1 MEQTKVATI
10 LREEAGLTNTEIDAM
25 TQEGVDNTLA
35 KLGYDTHGE
44 KLPQGQTAGKG
55 MIPVPEEFEEYTI
68 SGSAE
73 NTLNIGNYS
82 SAKRGVFVGKK
93 LKLPANLDSQETF
106 KILRDETKKLQMLAE
121 AQLSGICAEAMGPEG
136 FNDNSW
142 HNVATRMFVNAIGK
156 AKLLFGFQAKPKAP
170 AQA

>member
-1 MEQTKVATI
+1 MEQSKVTTI
-10 LREEAGLTNTEIDAM
+10 LREAGYTNEDIDAM
-25 TQEGVDNTLA
+25 TQETVDNLLLA
-35 KLGYDTHGE
+35 MGYDTHGE
-44 KLPQGQTAGKG
+44 KLPQGQTADKAVLL
-55 MIPVPEEFEEYTI
+55 IPEEFEEYTI

-106 KILRDETKKLQMLAE
+106 KILREETKKLQMLAE

-142 HNVATRMFVNAIGK
+142 HNVATRMFINAIGK
-156 AKLLFGFQAKPKAP
+156 AKLLFGFQAKPKEP
-170 AQA
+170 AKA

>member
-1 MEQTKVATI
+1 MEQTKVTTI
-10 LREEAGLTNTEIDAM
+10 LREAGFSTGEIDAM
-25 TQEGVDNTLA
+25 TQEGVDNTLV

-55 MIPVPEEFEEYTI
+55 MILVPEEFEEYTI

-156 AKLLFGFQAKPKAP
+156 AKLLFGFQAKPKE
-170 AQA
+170 QAKA

>member
-1 MEQTKVATI
+1 MEQAKVTTI
-10 LREEAGLTNTEIDAM
+10 LREEAGLTNTEIDAL
-25 TQEGVDNTLA
+25 TQEAVESLLL
-35 KLGYDTHGE
+35 KLGYDIHGE
-44 KLPQGQTAGKG
+44 KLPQAQAADKA
-55 MIPVPEEFEEYTI
+55 MLLVPEEFEEYTI

-93 LKLPANLDSQETF
+93 FKLPANLDSQETF
-106 KILRDETKKLQMLAE
+106 KILREETKKLQMLAE

-142 HNVATRMFVNAIGK
+142 HNVANRMFVNAIGK
-156 AKLLFGFQAKPKAP
+156 AKLLFGLQARPKEQAKA
-170 AQA
+170 

>member
-1 MEQTKVATI
+1 MEQTKVTTI
-10 LREEAGLTNTEIDAM
+10 LREAGFSNAEIDAM

-35 KLGYDTHGE
+35 KLGYDIHGE
-44 KLPQGQTAGKG
+44 KLPQAQAADKAVLL
-55 MIPVPEEFEEYTI
+55 IPEEFEEYTI

-156 AKLLFGFQAKPKAP
+156 AKLLFGFQAKPKE
-170 AQA
+170 QAKA

>member
-1 MEQTKVATI
+1 MEQTKVTTI
-10 LREEAGLTNTEIDAM
+10 LREEAELTNTEIDAL
-25 TQEGVDNTLA
+25 TQEAIDILLL

-44 KLPQGQTAGKG
+44 KLPQAQNAGEG
-55 MIPVPEEFEEYTI
+55 VLIAPEEFEEYTI

-93 LKLPANLDSQETF
+93 FKLPANLDSQETF

-121 AQLSGICAEAMGPEG
+121 AQLSGICAEAMGPES

-142 HNVATRMFVNAIGK
+142 YNVASRMFINAIGK
-156 AKLLFGFQAKPKAP
+156 AKLLFGFQEKPKDP
-170 AQA
+170 AKA